1 MESDIILCMDQ
12 KTCRIGTRGS
22 KLAMAQAEGVRT
34 RLAAAY
40 PGIAFELVVVKTRG
54 DAVTDRPLSEVG
66 GSALF
71 THELECALK
80 DGRVDMAVHSMKD
93 LPADCAPGLVLAKAW
108 TREDPRDALVCRA
121 GAGSVDTLP
130 EGAVVATGSVRR
142 TALLLRRRPDLR
154 IEGIRGNIDTRLRK
168 LFSPVPGEPVFDAIV
183 LAAAGLRRLGL
194 QDVVSEYLD
203 PEWMIPAPNQGQLA
217 IELREA
223 DEGLRAMVDALGDDD
238 AEAVA
243 SAERAFLKSTG
254 ADCHRAVG
262 ALASVIDGRIA
273 LSAVDGTTVD
283 DIRIVRRT
291 AGRVTLVGAG
301 PGDPGL
307 ITVRGLSAIREAD
320 AIVYDRLASEDLLKE
335 AKAGCDLVYVG
346 KESGNHSLPQPEIN
360 ALLLRKALEHGRV
373 VRLKG
378 GDPFVFGRGGEEME
392 YLVARRIPCEVVP
405 GVSSAIA
412 AAESAHIPVT
422 HRGVALGFD
431 VVTAHAMRDGGL
443 SDADFARMLDER
455 RTLVFMMGLAR
466 VGETAARLVAAGR
479 RPDTPAAVVGSATSP
494 DACCVAGT
502 LRDIAARVAEAGVA
516 SPAVFIVGDVVAL
529 RSRLGFPLSGR
540 RFLVPVIEGGSG
552 GLSRRIRRLG
562 GIVDEVC
569 VGRIVKIE
577 NAFGEADLDGVDRI
591 VLTSRNGW
599 LGLDDRMR
607 AAAEARGICV
617 EEVREVRP
625 IGRTL
630 HLTQPDADR
639 VAGVK
644 SIDVYRNEVVPIVG
658 AIDLGRYDAAFF
670 TCASSARRVHAA
682 AAGKTLEIA
691 IGPKTAAELER
702 VGAERIAVAAKPT
715 LDSLVD
721 RFVSASTMGA
731 SV

>member
-1 MESDIILCMDQ
+1 MIKCERESGIILRMEQ
-12 KTCRIGTRGS
+12 KTYRIGTRGS
-22 KLAMAQAEGVRT
+22 KLAMAQAEGVRS
-34 RLAAAY
+34 RLVAAY
-40 PGIAFELVVVKTRG
+40 PGTAFEIVVVKTRG
-54 DAVTDRPLSEVG
+54 DAVVDRPLSEVG

-262 ALASVIDGRIA
+262 ALASVIDGRMSI
-273 LSAVDGTTVD
+273 SAVDGTAVD
-283 DIRIVRRT
+283 DLRFVKRA
-291 AGRVTLVGAG
+291 AGTVTLVGAG

-307 ITVRGLSAIREAD
+307 ITVKGLSAIRGAD
-320 AIVYDRLASEDLLKE
+320 VIVYDRLASDELLQE
-335 AKAGCDLVYVG
+335 AKDGCELIYVG
-346 KESGNHSLPQPEIN
+346 KESGNHTLPQREIN
-360 ALLLRKALEHGRV
+360 ALLLRKALEHGSV

-392 YLVARRIPCEVVP
+392 YLSARRIPCEVVP

-412 AAESAHIPVT
+412 AAESVHIPVT
-422 HRGVALGFD
+422 HRGVAMGFD
-431 VVTAHAMRDGGL
+431 VVTAHAQREGGL
-443 SDADFARMLDER
+443 DDADFARMQDGR

-479 RPDTPAAVVGSATSP
+479 RPDTPAAVVGSATTP
-494 DACCVAGT
+494 DSRCVVGT
-502 LRDIAARVAEAGVA
+502 LGDIAARVAETGVA

-540 RFLVPVIEGGSG
+540 RFLVPVIEGGSR
-552 GLSRRIRRLG
+552 GLPRIIRRLG
-562 GIVDEVC
+562 GIADEVL

-577 NAFGEADLDGVDRI
+577 NALRESDLDGIDRI
-591 VLTSRNGW
+591 VLTSKNGW
-599 LGLDDRMR
+599 LGLDGRLR
-607 AAAEARGICV
+607 TAAEARGIRI
-617 EEVREVRP
+617 EEVREIRP
-625 IGRTL
+625 AGRTL

-639 VAGVK
+639 VEGVK
-644 SIDVYRNEVVPIVG
+644 AIDVYRNEVVPIEGTV
-658 AIDLGRYDAAFF
+658 DLGGYDAAFYI
-670 TCASSARRVHAA
+670 CASSARRIHAN
-682 AAGKTLEIA
+682 AAGNTLEVA
-691 IGPKTAAELER
+691 IGPKTAAELSR
-702 VGAERIAVAAKPT
+702 AGASRIAVAAKPT
-715 LDSLVD
+715 LDSLVEAY
-721 RFVSASTMGA
+721 RLTAV
-731 SV
+731 